1 MTYLLKGKNKTY
13 EMNIGLEIHCQIIS
27 QSKLFSES
35 SAKFGA
41 EANEHVNFFDMAC
54 PGQLP
59 RINEF
64 CVRQAIKTGLGLNA
78 KINKVSVF
86 DRKHYFYAD
95 LPSGYQITQQFRP
108 IVSDGY
114 IEIIDEDGTKKKI
127 RIEKLHIEQDAG
139 KLNHE
144 MHPLKSMVD
153 FNRAGVGLMEIVSKP
168 DITSPHQ
175 AGEYIKKMRALVRCL
190 GTCDGN
196 MDEGSMRCDINISL
210 HEAGSDVMG
219 TRTETK
225 NVNSVKFAM
234 EAIEYEANRQLEILD
249 DGGVISQETRLFDA
263 NTGTTRTMRSK
274 ENAIDYRYFP
284 DPDILPLVVS
294 DELIAEIKAT
304 MPELPDHKKERFM
317 TEYGLSTYDADIL
330 SSDKETADYFEG
342 VVAALKNKDAKMVSN
357 WMQTELF
364 ALLNKEAVSIVD
376 SPVSKEH
383 LAELIDLIKTG
394 EISGKIAKD
403 IFKLMTE
410 EDEFKG
416 MSPQKI
422 VDKKGL
428 KQVSDTG
435 EIEKVIDGI
444 IAGSPDNVAV
454 YKNGKVQL
462 FGWFVGQ
469 VLKEMKGKAN
479 PQIVNEILKQ
489 KLG

>member
-13 EMNIGLEIHCQIIS
+13 EMNVGLEIHCQIIS
-27 QSKLFSES
+27 QSKLFSKS

-41 EANEHVNFFDMAC
+41 EPNQHVNFFDMAC

-59 RINEF
+59 RINEY

-95 LPSGYQITQQFRP
+95 LPSGYQITQQFKP

-114 IEIIDEDGTKKKI
+114 IEIVNENGDKKKI

-144 MHPLKSMVD
+144 MNHLKSMVD

-168 DITSPHQ
+168 DITSPYE

-210 HEAGSDVMG
+210 HEAGTSTMG

-225 NVNSVKFAM
+225 NVNSVKFAI

-249 DGGVISQETRLFDA
+249 EGGVISQETRLFDA

-294 DELIAEIKAT
+294 DELINEIKAN
-304 MPELPDHKKERFM
+304 MPELPDAKKERFM
-317 TEYGLSTYDADIL
+317 NDYQLSNYDAEIL
-330 SSDKETADYFEG
+330 SGDKDVADYFEA
-342 VVAALKNKDAKMVSN
+342 VVNLLNNKDAKMVSN

-364 ALLNKEAVSIVD
+364 ALLNKEAVDIAN
-376 SPVSKEH
+376 SPVSAKN
-383 LAELIDLIKTG
+383 LAELIDLIKSS

-403 IFKLMTE
+403 IFKFMTE
-410 EDEFKG
+410 DDEFKS
-416 MSPQKI
+416 MSPKEI

-435 EIEKVIDGI
+435 AIEKVIDTI
-444 IAGSPDNVAV
+444 IANSQDNVLA

-479 PQIVNEILKQ
+479 PQIVNEILKK